1 MIFQQVKMIRI
12 KSNINLILRL
22 PALGFPSLSLLSSCL
37 IYEPLLCIFAAL
49 SRSTVSADPT
59 VVDADSPTAAAA
71 AVADNLI

>member
-12 KSNINLILRL
+12 KSNSNLILRHWDF
-22 PALGFPSLSLLSSCL
+22 PPSLPSSCL

-59 VVDADSPTAAAA
+59 VDADSPKAAA

>member
-12 KSNINLILRL
+12 KSNSNLILRHWDF
-22 PALGFPSLSLLSSCL
+22 PPSLPSSCL

-59 VVDADSPTAAAA
+59 VVDADSPKAAAAAA